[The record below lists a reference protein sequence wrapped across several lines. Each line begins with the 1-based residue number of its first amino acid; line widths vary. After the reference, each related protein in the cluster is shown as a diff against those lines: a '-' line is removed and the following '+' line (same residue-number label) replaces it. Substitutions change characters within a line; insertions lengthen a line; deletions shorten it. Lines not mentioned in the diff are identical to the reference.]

1 MAKQILI
8 EELTSRREVTLDESV
23 QPSAKS
29 LGTLKGICADYKE
42 STRNGNFYSRKLW
55 ENVFK
60 DPLVKEALEDRVLLG
75 ELDHPSDGR
84 LEMSAANACIV
95 MTGYEFDDNEQ
106 VLKGSFDI
114 LPTPSGKVLRSLLD
128 YGCRLGLSSRGEGDV
143 TTDDQGRNVVAEDGS
158 YYFVGFDAVA
168 MPAVKKAKPALQES
182 LSKRMTFKES
192 LSEQINSAS
201 TKAELELIKNVIEAT
216 KLPDSDSLLESINNK
231 SKELEGV
238 NDSSNLMED
247 LENANSQINTLQEEV
262 RSLKLEVTNSKS
274 KFNKVFESRK
284 ALRTEVRSMQ
294 EEADKLRED
303 YNGQVFELASTTK
316 RLEES
321 QTSLRVANRKIRDLE
336 EELRDSS
343 SSREGLESKVNNLEE
358 SLERSQ
364 ATNREKTKTISEL
377 REELESTKGRLRS
390 ALRES
395 HAKET
400 ESRRQVQESKKS
412 LSESNR
418 RSQDV
423 LRTYAIRRSQDLGVD
438 SKLVLESI
446 KPGATTEDIDKILAE
461 ELDRSDRYRKMP
473 DFSDPIIGSLS
484 KSTVSVSTMQSKVSE
499 EDARTASF
507 MEQYYNQNR

>member
-1 MAKQILI
+1 MKQVLI
-8 EELTSRREVTLDESV
+8 EELTRSREVVLDESV

-42 STRNGNFYSRKLW
+42 STRNGNYYSRKLW
-55 ENVFK
+55 ENVFN

-75 ELDHPSDGR
+75 ELDHPVDGR
-84 LEMSAANACIV
+84 LESSAANACIV

-128 YGCRLGLSSRGEGDV
+128 YGCKLGLSSRGEGDV

-158 YYFVGFDAVA
+158 YYFVCFDAVA
-168 MPAVKKAKPALQES
+168 LPAVKKAKPALQES

-216 KLPDSDSLLESINNK
+216 ELPDSDSLLESINNK

-238 NDSSNLMED
+238 NNSSNLLGD

-262 RSLKLEVTNSKS
+262 RGLRLEVTNSKS
-274 KFNKVFESRK
+274 KFTKVFESRK
-284 ALRTEVRSMQ
+284 ALRKEMKSLQ

-303 YNGQVFELASTTK
+303 YNSQVFELASTTK
-316 RLEES
+316 KLEES
-321 QTSLRVANRKIRDLE
+321 KSDLRVANRKITDLE
-336 EELRDSS
+336 EELKDSS
-343 SSREGLESKVNNLEE
+343 SSREELESKVNNLEE

-364 ATNREKTKTISEL
+364 SASREKTKMISKL
-377 REELESTKGRLRS
+377 REELESTKTTLSNALEESRS
-390 ALRES
+390 VKVA
-395 HAKET
+395 A
-400 ESRRQVQESKKS
+400 RRQVQESKRS
-412 LSESNR
+412 LSESNK

-423 LRTYAIRRSQDLGVD
+423 LKTYALQRSKDLGVD
-438 SKLVLESI
+438 SKVVLESI
-446 KPGATTEDIDKILAE
+446 RPGMTTSDIDKVLTE
-461 ELDRSDRYRKMP
+461 EVDRSDRYRQIP

-484 KSTVSVSTMQSKVSE
+484 KGSVSISSRKAQVSE
-499 EDARTASF
+499 EDAQTASF
-507 MEQYYNQNR
+507 MEQYYNQNK